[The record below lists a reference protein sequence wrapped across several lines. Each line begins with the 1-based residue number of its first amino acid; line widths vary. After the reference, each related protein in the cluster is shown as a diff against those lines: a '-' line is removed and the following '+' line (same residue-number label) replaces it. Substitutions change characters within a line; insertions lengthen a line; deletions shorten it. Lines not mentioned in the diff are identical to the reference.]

1 MLLAKNG
8 TLQDLKRNGIELQEG
23 LALSAYSDDADDEA
37 KRDDLVAD
45 GVVRYDPAT
54 VRWVLEIDW
63 NAIKHESEL
72 GEDNAAG

>member
-1 MLLAKNG
+1 MLLVKNG

-23 LALSAYSDDADDEA
+23 LALSVYSDDADDDG

-45 GVVRYDPAT
+45 GVVRHNPAT

-63 NAIKHESEL
+63 SAIKHESEL
-72 GEDNAAG
+72 GEDTAAG